1 MVYGRMVASCTPFE
15 LFILLLFFEPPL
27 AVIPPE
33 GEVKNEQPLIKNTK
47 NRLKNINLALLGCG
61 KFGSDRAV

>member
-1 MVYGRMVASCTPFE
+1 MP
-15 LFILLLFFEPPL
+15 LFFEPPL

-61 KFGSDRAV
+61 KFGSNRAV